1 FIFHLYYTAIF
12 STLAI
17 AVVVILF
24 FTYFIS
30 VTKEV
35 PFLSRFLEMS
45 AISLGVAGL
54 SFLIG
59 YGLRVFL
66 HVNM

>member
-1 FIFHLYYTAIF
+1 M
-12 STLAI
+12 
-17 AVVVILF
+17 AVVIILL

-30 VTKEV
+30 VTKDV

-54 SFLIG
+54 SFLMG
-59 YGLRVFL
+59 YGLRMFL
-66 HVNM
+66 HVNR